1 VFRIPADPQ
10 RIEQTDVAH
19 LGAARQGRAAVA
31 GRLDRDARTI
41 SGTMSQ
47 PPSPVSP
54 TGTEGV
60 FTLPGPFR
68 FESGD
73 TLPELRVGY
82 TAHGCLNAARDN
94 AILVLPGTSNTRHST
109 DGYIGPGNAFDTDR
123 FFVIATDAI
132 GGGTSSS
139 PADGLGG
146 AFPRYGI
153 RDMVR
158 AAYALVAG
166 HFGIARLVAVAGAS
180 MGAFQA
186 LEWTIHEPDAAG
198 AAILLVPGWRAS
210 RVFRLAVDAAIG
222 SVMLDPDWNDG
233 RYARAPIAGLRGAGR
248 IYYPWTVTDAWIDGQ
263 PADRIEHELQGT
275 IARAAQWDAWSY
287 VRRYQAS
294 AAHDATAPFGADLGR
309 ALAGVR
315 ARVLLLPAAAD
326 RILPAEGA
334 REIARHLKDAECAE
348 IPGQRGHMAWRPV
361 AGTPETAFVVARI
374 RRFLG
379 LAG

>member
-1 VFRIPADPQ
+1 MTLPPHPAPAPQ
-10 RIEQTDVAH
+10 
-19 LGAARQGRAAVA
+19 G
-31 GRLDRDARTI
+31 
-41 SGTMSQ
+41 
-47 PPSPVSP
+47 
-54 TGTEGV
+54 GTEGV
-60 FTLPGPFR
+60 FTLPGPFS
-68 FESGD
+68 FESGE
-73 TLPELRVGY
+73 TLTGLRVGY
-82 TAHGCLNAARDN
+82 VTHGRLNAARDN
-94 AILVLPGTSNTRHST
+94 AILVLPGTSNTRHSA

-132 GGGTSSS
+132 GGGTSTS

-158 AAYALVAG
+158 AAHALVAG
-166 HFGIARLVAVAGAS
+166 HFGVARLAAVAGAS

-186 LEWTIHEPDAAG
+186 LEWTIHEPHAAH

-210 RVFRLAVDAAIG
+210 RVFRLAVDAAIE
-222 SVMLDPDWNDG
+222 SIMRDPEWQDG
-233 RYARAPIAGLRGAGR
+233 RYVRQPVAGLRGAGR

-263 PADRIEHELQGT
+263 PEDGIERELQGT

-294 AAHDATAPFGADLGR
+294 AAHDATAPFGGDLGR

-334 REIARHLKDAECAE
+334 RELARHLPDAEYAE
-348 IPGQRGHMAWRPV
+348 IPGQHGHMAWRPV
-361 AGTPETAFVVARI
+361 AGTPETTFAVERI

-379 LAG
+379 LPTREPSG